1 MNEPDYGTYHHSSR
15 ENSEKLREEV
25 KTMSNATFERLRI
38 DRNKPLSILDVGCG
52 NGFILSLGAMFFP
65 KSLLTG
71 IDPFSGGS
79 LHGSSLSMSRRNM
92 DILGMGERTIIID
105 DDPLNGKLNP
115 IMSDP
120 VLHNICGKRFPA

>member
-25 KTMSNATFERLRI
+25 KSMFNEAFERLRI
-38 DRNKPLSILDVGCG
+38 DRNKPLSILDVGCS
-52 NGFILSLGAMFFP
+52 NGLILSLGAMFFP

-79 LHGSSLSMSRRNM
+79 LHGSPFSLTRRNM
-92 DILGMGERTIIID
+92 GYTW
-105 DDPLNGKLNP
+105 NGRKNY
-115 IMSDP
+115 
-120 VLHNICGKRFPA
+120 HN